1 MTCSVF
7 CYMSAAA
14 SLHAPRLRILY
25 LHSTHAHSVVHALHA
40 SMLAAHHT
48 LAPAMRCSM
57 QIALFIKITM
67 HGFNPFEQPIYFF
80 VKWQPCS
87 STQIQ
92 GRLAPTEEPWRCPSW
107 SMQGRHGGNTL
118 LDRGRQ
124 SHSHYI
130 LLCPAHAALHLNSI
144 HLSIDSCP

>member
-1 MTCSVF
+1 
-7 CYMSAAA
+7 MSAAA

-87 STQIQ
+87 STKNTRQAGTDRRTMEVPQ
-92 GRLAPTEEPWRCPSW
+92 LEHAREARWQHLA
-107 SMQGRHGGNTL
+107 
-118 LDRGRQ
+118 
-124 SHSHYI
+124 
-130 LLCPAHAALHLNSI
+130 
-144 HLSIDSCP
+144 